1 MTNRR
6 KATVLGILTS
16 IATALTFIDI
26 DALNWHLPST
36 YLKLIVIIL
45 PAIGGGASE
54 ISSKKQTPSATN

>member
-1 MTNRR
+1 MNNRK

-16 IATALTFIDI
+16 VATALTFIDI
-26 DALNWHLPST
+26 DKLDWSLPST

-54 ISSKKQTPSATN
+54 ISVRKKIEP